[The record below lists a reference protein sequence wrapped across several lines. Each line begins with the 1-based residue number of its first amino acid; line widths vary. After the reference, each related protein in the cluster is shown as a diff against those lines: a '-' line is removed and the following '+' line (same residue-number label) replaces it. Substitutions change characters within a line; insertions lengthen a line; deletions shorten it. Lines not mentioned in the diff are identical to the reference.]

1 MTGPADFSS
10 DASAPDDRVPG
21 SSGGPASVVADTG
34 DASTPVVP
42 DPYHASERPAEP
54 AAPKPVWKRM
64 LGWSKWLVS
73 AGLIAFV
80 LSQTDIREVRAAV
93 LGADPLYLLAA
104 FSLIFVGLVIG
115 AVRWRW
121 LLAANDVKA
130 SLLFLIG
137 SGCVASFVRLA
148 LPSTIGGDAVR
159 VYDSWRA
166 GASKS
171 IAVATIGVDR
181 LLGLFAL
188 VLVACGAMVFNPR
201 IAEIPGAKW
210 IAIAV
215 AAGMMAVISWI
226 FFIGKPPPKLVMRF
240 WNLGPKPLRRPFEK
254 LFTAL
259 GSFHG
264 HHAVLVKVF
273 SLGVLLQVNVIAFYW
288 LIALGLGLE
297 ITFWEMLAAAPIA
310 IFVMMIPVTINGI
323 GLRENIW
330 IVLLGAYGF
339 ADANAIALSWI
350 ELGLFV
356 TFGLLGGLVYA
367 ARK

>member
-1 MTGPADFSS
+1 MHDETPQPEPAVQDS
-10 DASAPDDRVPG
+10 
-21 SSGGPASVVADTG
+21 
-34 DASTPVVP
+34 PVVL
-42 DPYHASERPAEP
+42 DPYHASEQPSEP
-54 AAPKPVWKRM
+54 VAPKPMWKRV
-64 LGWSKWLVS
+64 LGWSKWFVS
-73 AGLIAFV
+73 AGLVWFV
-80 LSQTDIREVRAAV
+80 LSQTDVREVKSALLDAE
-93 LGADPLYLLAA
+93 PLYLLAA

-115 AVRWRW
+115 AFRWRW
-121 LLAANDVKA
+121 LLAANGVKA
-130 SLLFLIG
+130 SLPFLIG

-171 IAVATIGVDR
+171 IALATIGVDR

-188 VLVACGAMVFNPR
+188 VLVACGAMFYNPK
-201 IAEIPGAKW
+201 IAEIPGAKL
-210 IAIAV
+210 IAITV
-215 AAGMMAVISWI
+215 ALGMLCVISWI
-226 FFIGKPPPKLVMRF
+226 FFIGKPPPAPIMKL

-254 LFTAL
+254 LFAAL

-273 SLGVLLQVNVIAFYW
+273 TMGLLLQMNVIAFYW
-288 LIALGLGLE
+288 LIARGLGLE
-297 ITFWEMLAAAPIA
+297 ITFVQMLAAAPIA
-310 IFVMMIPVTINGI
+310 IFVMMVPLTINGI
-323 GLRENIW
+323 GIRESIW
-330 IVLLGAYGF
+330 IVLLGVYQF
-339 ADANAIALSWI
+339 DKADAIALSWI